1 MQFLKNNCNNLEE
14 FKKDLASQNLDLL
27 LNKSGVTYNELEE
40 FCTYLKQSKNTIFA
54 WGMGI
59 TQHLHGVKTVRT
71 LANLALMLGMVGKPA
86 AGLLPLRGHS
96 NVQGVGTV
104 ELFQN

>member
-1 MQFLKNNCNNLEE
+1 MYWKN
-14 FKKDLASQNLDLL
+14 FAH
-27 LNKSGVTYNELEE
+27 TY
-40 FCTYLKQSKNTIFA
+40 KQSKNTIFA

-59 TQHLHGVKTVRT
+59 TQHIHGVKTVRA
-71 LANLALMLGMVGKPA
+71 LANLALTLGMVGKPS

-104 ELFQN
+104 EFFQN